1 VPGRWI
7 DRVLCVARYYS
18 VDVLIPYTK
27 KGATKSAF
35 FVTADLLQ
43 TNLTQFGLFPATNR
57 DALGLGLFR
66 NHAQQV
72 DA

>member
-1 VPGRWI
+1 MDLPGTLR
-7 DRVLCVARYYS
+7 S
-18 VDVLIPYTK
+18 QVLIGRRFDSTHK